1 MQERGETYKS
11 NCGLTIYRRELL
23 PDTDA
28 EFPTRG
34 LVFLHGLG
42 DHSGRHLRHLRYF
55 ADRGLHCV
63 CLDLPGHGRTVG
75 KRGYI
80 DRMGT
85 VTKLVDE
92 NVAYLRERLPEG
104 AQIGI
109 AGHSMGGFLSLH
121 YLTEKPEVFDFAWIS
136 SPLIDPGHNVSR
148 VTRIIGRLLFLVAPR
163 FSLRSKVR
171 SSQCKRDPAEIQASR
186 ADPLVHRYM
195 TLSLGAMLLKCSP
208 ALSLRCQ
215 SLSPKLKLL
224 ITHGSE
230 DAICPSRFSQ
240 LYFDQLTLPL
250 KRYELFDGLLHEP
263 FNDIGK
269 EQVFATLENWLD
281 EMVLEKVVEE
291 PDVVTA

>member
-1 MQERGETYKS
+1 MQEIANLYHS
-11 NCGLTIYRRELL
+11 PSGLDVFRRELL
-23 PDTDA
+23 PDADT
-28 EFPTRG
+28 EVTGG

-63 CLDLPGHGRTVG
+63 CLDLPGHGRTSG

-80 DRMGT
+80 DRMDT
-85 VTKLVDE
+85 VTRLVDE
-92 NVAYLRERLPEG
+92 NVAYLRERLPAG

-109 AGHSMGGFLSLH
+109 AGHSMGGFLSLY
-121 YLTEKPEVFDFAWIS
+121 YLTGRPEVFDFAWIS
-136 SPLIDPGHNVSR
+136 SPLIDPGYGVSR
-148 VTRIIGRLLFLVAPR
+148 VTRLVGRLLSLVVPR
-163 FSLRSKVR
+163 LSLRSKVR
-171 SSQCKRDPAEIQASR
+171 SNMCKRDPEEIQASR
-186 ADPLVHRYM
+186 QDPLIHRYM

-208 ALSLRCQ
+208 ELSLRCQ
-215 SLSPKLKLL
+215 NLSPRLKLL

-230 DAICPSRFSQ
+230 DAICPSHLSQ

-269 EQVFATLENWLD
+269 ERVFEALENWLD
-281 EMVLEKVVEE
+281 EMVLDKEEE
-291 PDVVTA
+291 PETAVAA